1 MRVMI
6 KYPMLCRLLLLLEM
20 VSISQ
25 AKKISGMCWRH
36 HNYHSSQSAWLGY
49 KQTTGNHLCMHIRPA
64 SRVFFSGKVSESL
77 PLVLKRTFSI
87 VLSYTPG
94 KGQKPSRLHFVLNL
108 CVTTMCNVLGNK
120 SHSKEQNYKKNLH
133 TVNLLMVSDINRTS
147 FCKSYISQ
155 NAIKIKAFKC
165 DFQAILVVL

>member
-1 MRVMI
+1 
-6 KYPMLCRLLLLLEM
+6 
-20 VSISQ
+20 
-25 AKKISGMCWRH
+25 
-36 HNYHSSQSAWLGY
+36 
-49 KQTTGNHLCMHIRPA
+49 MHIRPA

-77 PLVLKRTFSI
+77 PLVLKCTFSV